1 MTALHVAAQAGRADL
16 VRYLLEKGANP
27 EIADGNGKKANCSL
41 EVILQ
46 GWSQEQNNRP
56 HAATESRDRTL
67 PPVRQTMA
75 QEKPTRRSAPT
86 GFLPGKAQRE
96 L

>member
-1 MTALHVAAQAGRADL
+1 MAHMRRTQSQDPL
-16 VRYLLEKGANP
+16 N
-27 EIADGNGKKANCSL
+27 GNGKKANCSL